1 MMVSV
6 GLGDFGAEA
15 SMTHLMTH
23 ASFKAAL
30 FLAAGVIIMS
40 TSGNQHMAR
49 YGGLSVSHCS
59 IFCFLTLLITRKNIP
74 LRTLKHHTD
83 EFV

>member
-6 GLGDFGAEA
+6 GLGDHGAEA
-15 SMTHLMTH
+15 SMCHLMTH

-40 TSGNQHMAR
+40 TGGNQHSAR
-49 YGGLSVSHCS
+49 YGSLSASHCS
-59 IFCFLTLLITRKNIP
+59 L
-74 LRTLKHHTD
+74 
-83 EFV
+83 